1 MNRYAD
7 SSAELNQAQN
17 GAETGVLDQ
26 SASLFAE
33 SEDLGA
39 GSSPS
44 DMARQ
49 AEADLMAI
57 VGPRLRKARKLAG
70 FSESAAGLALAH
82 KGVTQIS
89 LFENGRRAPS
99 LNNLRLLA
107 DLYCVTTDYLLGA
120 HNDVTRAPE
129 EGNQAVLVGVMAE
142 AVGTQF
148 QSMVNAM
155 ARQSA
160 IMIEGFSADRDLLG
174 KVATM
179 VDDLGSALEITR
191 RDPGFDDLRNG
202 AKVLRLMSELHVTM
216 KEHCDRVKREKLAHD
231 EVEPV
236 AVNPNEIKQRVQQL
250 LLM

>member
-1 MNRYAD
+1 MNTYAD
-7 SSAELNQAQN
+7 RNSEPAQ
-17 GAETGVLDQ
+17 GEKEAETGPCDSV
-26 SASLFAE
+26 AMLFDE

-57 VGPRLRKARKLAG
+57 MAPRLRKARKLAG
-70 FSESAAGLALAH
+70 FSESTAGLALAH

-107 DLYCVTTDYLLGA
+107 NLYCVTTDYLLGA
-120 HNDVTRAPE
+120 HDDVTRAPE

-148 QSMVNAM
+148 QSMVSAM

-160 IMIEGFSADRDLLG
+160 IMLEGFSGDRELLG
-174 KVATM
+174 QVATM
-179 VDDLGSALEITR
+179 VDDLANAFEITR
-191 RDPGFDDLRNG
+191 RDPGYEDLKNG

-216 KEHCDRVKREKLAHD
+216 GEHSKRVKREKLAYD

-236 AVNPNEIKQRVQQL
+236 AVNPVDIKERVQQL
-250 LLM
+250 LFM